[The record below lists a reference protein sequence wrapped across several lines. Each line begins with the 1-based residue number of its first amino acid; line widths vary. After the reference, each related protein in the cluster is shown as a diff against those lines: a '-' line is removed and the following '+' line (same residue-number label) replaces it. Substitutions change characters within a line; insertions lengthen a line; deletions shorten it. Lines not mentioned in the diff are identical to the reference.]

1 MLLLH
6 RALRRVLPV
15 ALYLAGLAN
24 VEQEY
29 SQITSLRFLLFLL
42 TSRRPA
48 QASGPLRLG
57 RTRFSKLVPLS

>member
-6 RALRRVLPV
+6 RALRRLLPV
-15 ALYLAGLAN
+15 ALYLAGPAN

-29 SQITSLRFLLFLL
+29 SEITSVRFLLFLL

-48 QASGPLRLG
+48 QASCPLHLG
-57 RTRFSKLVPLS
+57 WTRFSKLVPR